1 MTNDKASTRILTP
14 NQSIRLKRFRL
25 QIFHYGATDFKIT
38 YNNISLTLQFT
49 SAICMWALELK
60 ESIIT
65 KSNPNSSK
73 ILVRPE
79 TRIDTQNW
87 QLKNCLS
94 KGITENSVTRSHYQ
108 PTEKKQEAFIISN
121 LAHNLFHISFSF
133 LFSIPFI
140 SILSNSF
147 IFFKVTYI
155 LLNNLNS

>member
-1 MTNDKASTRILTP
+1 MTNEKALNRTLTP
-14 NQSIRLKRFRL
+14 NQSIILKRFRL

-73 ILVRPE
+73 FLVRIG
-79 TRIDTQNW
+79 TGRDTQKW

-94 KGITENSVTRSHYQ
+94 KGITESSVTRSHYQ
-108 PTEKKQEAFIISN
+108 PTEKKQETFITSN
-121 LAHNLFHISFSF
+121 LVHNLFYISFSF
-133 LFSIPFI
+133 LFFIPFI
-140 SILSNSF
+140 SILSNSL